1 MDPMAMPNSTESEN
15 SGTRPDNGI
24 QQLRRWKARLNEF
37 HAALDGISA
46 PTALEYI
53 ESATDAFQ
61 QAVTEAPRKSAL
73 RRIRSCS
80 TCYMLSSSSESS
92 VQMTRRSPRALST
105 MPSLPLSPGR

>member
-61 QAVTEAPRKSAL
+61 QAVTEAPAS
-73 RRIRSCS
+73 
-80 TCYMLSSSSESS
+80 
-92 VQMTRRSPRALST
+92 RRSGESARARRATCSR
-105 MPSLPLSPGR
+105 PARSRVCR